1 MDLTFPTDVQ
11 EFDADD
17 RISFSRLDNKFIAVH
32 DDGTEYEFDP
42 EWKRWIPTEDEPL
55 GDDDDDV
62 AQHAGQNL
70 GPSDSQSSAK
80 TRRREGENGTEAS
93 TGTRYKSLITAL
105 DKINEQSSR
114 PNKKRKN
121 PPQPRQNTA
130 VYVTGLPL
138 DATVTEVHDLFS
150 RKAGVIAEEIDSG
163 APRIKLYSDEAGN
176 FKGDALIV
184 FFKPQSVEM
193 AIMLLDDTD
202 FRITSTGT
210 RQGRMRVQVADASY
224 KKVQYDKD
232 GAATATATDPAGGG
246 DAAAAQGGHGNGQ
259 QDNKQQRNDRDRQ
272 KIIKKTQKLTAKL
285 ADWDDDDPYPAVA
298 AQSNAKKDRT
308 VILRHMFTLEEL
320 KEDPAALLEIKEDI
334 RDECAKL
341 GTVTSVVLYDEEP
354 DGIVS
359 VRFKDAASAMA
370 CIQLMH
376 GRSFDG
382 RVVEAFLR
390 TGREKFKKSNKDM
403 SNDVDSE

>member
-42 EWKRWIPTEDEPL
+42 EWRRWIPTEEEPL
-55 GDDDDDV
+55 EEEEA
-62 AQHAGQNL
+62 AQQTGQNMS
-70 GPSDSQSSAK
+70 GR
-80 TRRREGENGTEAS
+80 TRQHGGGNGTEQS
-93 TGTRYKSLITAL
+93 T
-105 DKINEQSSR
+105 R
-114 PNKKRKN
+114 PSKKRKP
-121 PPQPRQNTA
+121 PPQPKQNTA

-150 RKAGVIAEEIDSG
+150 RKGGVIAEEIDSG

-184 FFKPQSVEM
+184 FFKPQSVDM

-210 RQGRMRVQVADASY
+210 RQGRIRVQVADSSY

-232 GAATATATDPAGGG
+232 GASAAAGDP
-246 DAAAAQGGHGNGQ
+246 AAAAAAAGHGDNGSSGQ
-259 QDNKQQRNDRDRQ
+259 QNNKHQRNDRDRQ
-272 KIIKKTQKLTAKL
+272 KIIKKTQKLDAKL

-298 AQSNAKKDRT
+298 AHSSSKRDKT
-308 VILRHMFTLEEL
+308 VILRHMFTLKEL
-320 KEDPAALLEIKEDI
+320 EEDPATLLDIKEDI
-334 RDECAKL
+334 RDECVKL

-359 VRFKDAASAMA
+359 VRFKDAESALA

-382 RVVEAFLR
+382 RVVEAFLK

-403 SNDVDSE
+403 SNDIDSD

>member
-1 MDLTFPTDVQ
+1 QST
-11 EFDADD
+11 
-17 RISFSRLDNKFIAVH
+17 R
-32 DDGTEYEFDP
+32 
-42 EWKRWIPTEDEPL
+42 
-55 GDDDDDV
+55 
-62 AQHAGQNL
+62 
-70 GPSDSQSSAK
+70 PS
-80 TRRREGENGTEAS
+80 
-93 TGTRYKSLITAL
+93 
-105 DKINEQSSR
+105 
-114 PNKKRKN
+114 KKRKA
-121 PPQPRQNTA
+121 PPQPKQNTA

-163 APRIKLYSDEAGN
+163 APRIKLYADEAGN

-202 FRITSTGT
+202 FRITSSGT

-224 KKVQYDKD
+224 KKTQYDKD
-232 GAATATATDPAGGG
+232 GASTTAATAPAGAG
-246 DAAAAQGGHGNGQ
+246 APGNNG
-259 QDNKQQRNDRDRQ
+259 QQRNDRDRQ
-272 KIIKKTQKLTAKL
+272 KIIKKTQKLDAKL
-285 ADWDDDDPYPAVA
+285 ADWDDDDAYPAVA
-298 AQSNAKKDRT
+298 QSTSKKDKT

-320 KEDPAALLEIKEDI
+320 REDPAALLEIKEDI

-341 GTVTSVVLYDEEP
+341 GTVTSVVLYDEEQ

-359 VRFKDAASAMA
+359 VRFKDAASALA

-382 RVVEAFLR
+382 RVVEAFLK